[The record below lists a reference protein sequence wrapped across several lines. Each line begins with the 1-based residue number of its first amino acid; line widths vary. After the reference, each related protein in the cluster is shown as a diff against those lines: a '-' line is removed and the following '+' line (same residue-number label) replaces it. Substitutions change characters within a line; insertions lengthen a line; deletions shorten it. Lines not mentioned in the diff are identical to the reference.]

1 MTWPPVDD
9 AVSRRDDALHRT
21 RRISWGTAGGA
32 LAATAVL
39 GFAFA
44 RALPG
49 HGAATTAGSTGGA
62 SGSAAAGAGAT
73 GGSGSAGSP
82 GVGPHHARSHRHK
95 PGGQVAS
102 QPPPAPAPSPAPP
115 QVVSG
120 GS

>member
-1 MTWPPVDD
+1 MAWPPDD

-21 RRISWGTAGGA
+21 RRISLGTAGGA
-32 LAATAVL
+32 LAATAAL

-49 HGAATTAGSTGGA
+49 HSAVTATTSPATGGA
-62 SGSAAAGAGAT
+62 SGQAAYGAGAGPPST
-73 GGSGSAGSP
+73 SPHPTRSHTRNTRTGSP
-82 GVGPHHARSHRHK
+82 ASQAP
-95 PGGQVAS
+95 S
-102 QPPPAPAPSPAPP
+102 QPPPAPAPTSAAP

>member
-1 MTWPPVDD
+1 MAWPPDD
-9 AVSRRDDALHRT
+9 AVSRRDDALQLT
-21 RRISWGTAGGA
+21 RRVSLGTAGGA

-49 HGAATTAGSTGGA
+49 HTAAAATAGGA
-62 SGSAAAGAGAT
+62 SGQAAPGA
-73 GGSGSAGSP
+73 GGSGGAGSP
-82 GVGPHHARSHRHK
+82 SASPHHARSHRHK
-95 PGGQVAS
+95 RHAPAAS
-102 QPPPAPAPSPAPP
+102 QPAPAPAPTSAPP